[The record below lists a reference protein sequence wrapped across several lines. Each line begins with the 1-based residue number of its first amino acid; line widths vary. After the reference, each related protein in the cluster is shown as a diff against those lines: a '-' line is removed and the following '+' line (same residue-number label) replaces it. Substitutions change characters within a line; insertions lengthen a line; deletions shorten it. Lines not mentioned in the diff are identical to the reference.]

1 MYKRA
6 SPQRTVWQPWQ
17 GLAQLRHYLLVVAA
31 PSGLNHYPSVEAVSA
46 ELCHFSLGAAGVGRV
61 RAAALSEYSSEQTRH
76 SVVGGDWRQG
86 SPMAV
91 AQVS

>member
-6 SPQRTVWQPWQ
+6 SLQRTALQPWR

-46 ELCHFSLGAAGVGRV
+46 ELCHFSLGAADGGHV
-61 RAAALSEYSSEQTRH
+61 RAATPSEYSPEQTRH
-76 SVVGGDWRQG
+76 SVARGGWQRG
-86 SPMAV
+86 SPMVV
-91 AQVS
+91 APVS